1 MRVHVKLISSYL
13 LVPRAATAQ
22 NGSGERKVTLHLPLP
37 LLSLSLHAAY
47 TPREST
53 RFFFPPLSSPAY
65 TVANVSAFF
74 SLSRL
79 KY

>member
-1 MRVHVKLISSYL
+1 MRMHVKLISSYL

-53 RFFFPPLSSPAY
+53 RFFFPPLSSL
-65 TVANVSAFF
+65 VANVSAFF